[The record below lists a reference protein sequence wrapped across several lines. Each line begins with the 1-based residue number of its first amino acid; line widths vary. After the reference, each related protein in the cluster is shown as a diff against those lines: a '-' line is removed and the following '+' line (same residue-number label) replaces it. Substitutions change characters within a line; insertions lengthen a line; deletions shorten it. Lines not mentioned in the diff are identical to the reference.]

1 MASRTRVDRLH
12 AAREQSFSSR
22 APLNTA
28 KREAALRRDRL
39 LRLLN
44 HAVELHGIQAVGL
57 LLVSLE
63 HDVGDIGIDRR
74 LAALADADPA
84 ALRLIEADAR

>member
-1 MASRTRVDRLH
+1 MPTRGPIDKLH

-22 APLNTA
+22 ASLNTA

-57 LLVSLE
+57 LLESLE

-74 LAALADADPA
+74 LAALAGAEPG
-84 ALRLIEADAR
+84 ALRLLEADAR